1 MARDALKE
9 KIATYQQGV
18 TIRKHETEEAKIS
31 AAKDEAE
38 LSKLKSE
45 EKVLKGIVEHLK
57 GIFNVFSAWSFNYNW
72 FSYHNITLYQHVLL
86 D

>member
-9 KIATYQQGV
+9 KIATYEQGV

-45 EKVLKGIVEHLK
+45 EKVLKGIVEQLK
-57 GIFNVFSAWSFNYNW
+57 GMFNVFLHDLLTIIGFP
-72 FSYHNITLYQHVLL
+72 ITISHYTNMYC
-86 D
+86 